1 MNKFMRIRLL
11 IVAILIVIYVVVA
24 ALDLS
29 REVIAPIIIVG
40 VAAAVFVPQGSKNKD
55 ATDKEVVA

>member
-11 IVAILIVIYVVVA
+11 IVAILIVLYVIVA

-29 REVIAPIIIVG
+29 REIVAPFIIVG
-40 VAAAVFVPQGSKNKD
+40 VAAAVFVPWGSKKNQS
-55 ATDKEVVA
+55 ADKE

>member
-11 IVAILIVIYVVVA
+11 IVAILIVLYVIVA

-29 REVIAPIIIVG
+29 REIVAPFIIVG
-40 VAAAVFVPQGSKNKD
+40 VAVAVFVPRGSKKKQS
-55 ATDKEVVA
+55 ADKE

>member
-11 IVAILIVIYVVVA
+11 IVAILIVLYVIVA

-29 REVIAPIIIVG
+29 REIVAPFIIVD
-40 VAAAVFVPQGSKNKD
+40 VAAAVFVPWGSKKKQS
-55 ATDKEVVA
+55 ADKE

>member
-11 IVAILIVIYVVVA
+11 IVAILIVLYVIVA

-29 REVIAPIIIVG
+29 REIVAPFIIVG
-40 VAAAVFVPQGSKNKD
+40 VAAAVFVPRGSKKKQS
-55 ATDKEVVA
+55 ADKE

>member
-11 IVAILIVIYVVVA
+11 IVAILIVLYVIVA

-29 REVIAPIIIVG
+29 REIVAPFIIVG
-40 VAAAVFVPQGSKNKD
+40 VAAVVFVPWGSKKKQS
-55 ATDKEVVA
+55 ADKE

>member
-1 MNKFMRIRLL
+1 MNKFVRIRLL

-29 REVIAPIIIVG
+29 REVIAPFIIVG
-40 VAAAVFVPQGSKNKD
+40 VAAAVFVPRGSKKKD